1 MGGIEVKC
9 PPSRGW
15 LDVGSPTSLL
25 FTGLST
31 GTQPEEHVEERLKAM
46 PVSLSKSNRHAWVAV
61 GGFGVGD
68 VLWSVS
74 EYQRTKT
81 RLFKRLGSQR
91 MRHGRKWCGLLY
103 VHCSLHLH
111 LIRLMLAVY
120 LLLRVL
126 NLPRKFADTILETD
140 PSATEQQVRFAYKR
154 AALKCHPDRVPS
166 TSPERP
172 AREAAFKKVNEAYYV
187 LSDPARRR
195 RYDLERCQ
203 QRRPD
208 TPPPFSPGPATDTDT
223 DTDTGSAFASRQ
235 FASVFEEMLREEGLA
250 EDDGD
255 AGHGGRTRPTGR
267 FWAVVGGLSGAALGF
282 IVANLAGAVAGAVA
296 GNRLGAA
303 RDAKGKSVY
312 EVFQALP
319 AEDKARL
326 LGELAARVLRSA
338 VS

>member
-1 MGGIEVKC
+1 M
-9 PPSRGW
+9 
-15 LDVGSPTSLL
+15 
-25 FTGLST
+25 
-31 GTQPEEHVEERLKAM
+31 
-46 PVSLSKSNRHAWVAV
+46 
-61 GGFGVGD
+61 
-68 VLWSVS
+68 
-74 EYQRTKT
+74 
-81 RLFKRLGSQR
+81 
-91 MRHGRKWCGLLY
+91 
-103 VHCSLHLH
+103 
-111 LIRLMLAVY
+111 
-120 LLLRVL
+120 
-126 NLPRKFADTILETD
+126 
-140 PSATEQQVRFAYKR
+140 
-154 AALKCHPDRVPS
+154 PS

-195 RYDLERCQ
+195 RYDLERRQ

-208 TPPPFSPGPATDTDT
+208 TPPPFSPGPATDTG
-223 DTDTGSAFASRQ
+223 TDTGSASAAFASRQ

-250 EDDGD
+250 EDD
-255 AGHGGRTRPTGR
+255 GGRTRPTGR

-296 GNRLGAA
+296 GNRLGAV